1 MEVVK
6 SDKRISNIN
15 LENGKIKFD
24 ANTENLSGAPLE
36 LLVKLGDKN
45 NGNNENNNE
54 IKNEAPVIEGQD
66 ANLFVGDKWDKSLH
80 NLKATDKEDGDLT
93 KNIKIKDN
101 QIPLNDQFE
110 VTKPGTYPVTF
121 EVSDNNGKKAEKKL
135 NVLVK
140 EKEENKPENKPENQ
154 ENKPEIK
161 PEDQENQSTK
171 PESEENKGENPQVN
185 NNTEKLPNTGGASSL
200 SLGAIGVLL
209 ATVGTMFTKKRK
221 K

>member
-1 MEVVK
+1 MEVIK

-54 IKNEAPVIEGQD
+54 IKNEAPVIEGED

-80 NLKATDKEDGDLT
+80 KLKAKDKEDGDLT

-140 EKEENKPENKPENQ
+140 ERKRTSQKINRKIKRINQRLNQRIKKINQQNQKVKKIKGKIHKQIIILKSYLTLEE
-154 ENKPEIK
+154 
-161 PEDQENQSTK
+161 
-171 PESEENKGENPQVN
+171 QV
-185 NNTEKLPNTGGASSL
+185 
-200 SLGAIGVLL
+200 V
-209 ATVGTMFTKKRK
+209 
-221 K
+221 

>member
-1 MEVVK
+1 MIVVT
-6 SDKRISNIN
+6 D
-15 LENGKIKFD
+15 
-24 ANTENLSGAPLE
+24 
-36 LLVKLGDKN
+36 
-45 NGNNENNNE
+45 NENNNE

-80 NLKATDKEDGDLT
+80 KLKATDKEDGDLT

-110 VTKPGTYPVTF
+110 VTKPGIYPVTF
-121 EVSDNNGKKAEKKL
+121 EVSDNNGKKAEKKF

-154 ENKPEIK
+154 ENKPGN
-161 PEDQENQSTK
+161 QENQSTK
-171 PESEENKGENPQVN
+171 PESEENKVENQENSQAN

-200 SLGAIGVLL
+200 SFGVIGVIL